1 MEMELK
7 YTFEQSEVY
16 QRVVEAIRQGTRS
29 IREVALAAHTAD
41 RHASRILRYLRNQG
55 VIHIASWRRGR
66 CGPPTALYRWGAGT
80 DAVRP
85 EPLKAALKCKS
96 YRESQRKKFGEKYGL
111 VHAAQKQHIPGR
123 RIVVDGQVIY
133 ST

>member
-1 MEMELK
+1 MELK
-7 YTFEQSEVY
+7 YTFEQSAVY

-41 RHASRILRYLRNQG
+41 RHASRILRYLHAKG
-55 VIHIASWRRGR
+55 TVHIAAWRRGR
-66 CGPPTALYRWGAGT
+66 SGPPTALYRWGAGQ

-85 EPLKAALKCKS
+85 EPLKAALKCKR
-96 YRESQRKKFGEKYGL
+96 YRESQREKFGENYGL
-111 VHAAQKQHIPGR
+111 VHAAQKQRVPGR
-123 RIVVDGQVIY
+123 SIVVDGQVIY

>member
-1 MEMELK
+1 MELK
-7 YTFEQSEVY
+7 YTFEQSVVY
-16 QRVVEAIRQGTRS
+16 KRVVEAIRQGTRS
-29 IREVALAAHTAD
+29 ISEVALAAHTAD
-41 RHASRILRYLRNQG
+41 RHASRILRYLHNHG
-55 VIHIASWRRGR
+55 TIHIASWRRGR

-85 EPLKAALKCKS
+85 EPLKAALKCKR
-96 YRESQRKKFGEKYGL
+96 YREGQRKKFGEKYGL
-111 VHAAQKQHIPGR
+111 VHTAQKQHIPGR